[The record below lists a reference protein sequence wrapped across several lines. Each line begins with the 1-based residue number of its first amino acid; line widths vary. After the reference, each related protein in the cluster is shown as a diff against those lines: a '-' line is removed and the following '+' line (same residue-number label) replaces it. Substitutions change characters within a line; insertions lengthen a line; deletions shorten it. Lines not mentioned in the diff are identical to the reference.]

1 MATPAQI
8 TANRANAQKSTG
20 PRSAEGKSASRF
32 NALKHGMDAAS
43 VIIPGEDP
51 AIYDALAVNY
61 QRDYRPETPSE
72 NFHVDTMLRADWQ
85 KRRLMRVEADLHRT
99 LLAESP
105 GASLAAA
112 LLTDSPAAKLLARVQ
127 RQIAAFERTWYRANA
142 EIRRARKQ
150 AEDAAGQSF
159 ENYLDRLCAMPALP
173 PPSELASFPHPANVD
188 PPNAPAGL
196 TSPGNWPPTDEK
208 TGRPL
213 YFVG

>member
-20 PRSAEGKSASRF
+20 PRSPEGKSASRF
-32 NALKHGMDAAS
+32 NALKHGIDAAS
-43 VIIPGEDP
+43 IVIPGEDP
-51 AIYDALAVNY
+51 ADYDALTANY
-61 QRDYRPETPSE
+61 QRSYRPETPSE

-112 LLTDSPAAKLLARVQ
+112 LLAESPAAKLLVRVQ
-127 RQIAAFERTWYRANA
+127 RQIAAFQRTWYRANA

-150 AEDAAGQSF
+150 AEDAASQSF